1 MKELELLKK
10 DWKKQEASLPH
21 IQMDALYTMV
31 HKRSSSLTKWILIIS
46 IIEFVFWIALNV
58 YAYAK
63 DSFEEMRD
71 YHFYEANLIIIFLN
85 LGILVYF
92 IFKFYKNYKSL
103 RTTESVREL
112 MQRILKVRSTVN
124 QYVILNISFQFI
136 SAVLMIIA
144 MFRYDPMFTKLLDAS
159 KNGSSAVSFWG
170 LVAILALFVAVLMV
184 ALWLFYRLLYGILLR
199 RLLRNYKELNKLEF
213 NN

>member
-10 DWKKQEASLPH
+10 DWKKQEANLPH
-21 IQMDALYTMV
+21 LGTSALYSMV
-31 HKRSSSLTKWILIIS
+31 HKRSSSLTKWILIIA
-46 IIEFVFWIALNV
+46 ILEFAFWVGLNV

-63 DSFEEMRD
+63 GAFDEMRA
-71 YHFYEANLIIIFLN
+71 YHFYGVNMALIFLS

-92 IFKFYKNYKSL
+92 IIVFYKNYNRI
-103 RTTESVREL
+103 RTTESIKEL
-112 MQRILKVRSTVN
+112 MQRILKVRRTVN

-144 MFRYDPMFTKLLDAS
+144 MLRYDPVLKGLLKTS
-159 KNGSSAVSFWG
+159 GNSGGQISFWALVG
-170 LVAILALFVAVLMV
+170 LLAFFIVILMV
-184 ALWLFYRLLYGILLR
+184 AFWLFYRLLYGILLR

-213 NN
+213 KN